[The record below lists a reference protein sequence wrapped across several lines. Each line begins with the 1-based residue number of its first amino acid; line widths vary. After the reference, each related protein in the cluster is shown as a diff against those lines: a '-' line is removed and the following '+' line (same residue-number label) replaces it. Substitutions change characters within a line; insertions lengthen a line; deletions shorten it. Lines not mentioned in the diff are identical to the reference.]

1 MSGEIFNQL
10 KKNKW
15 LILGF
20 GLFALI
26 YLLPYGTGGN
36 AIVVSDGRGVLVG
49 EDYAVFEDGRVLSAD
64 GVPLITQDGNPLVVG
79 EIVTSREKKVKRNGE
94 KVTLYRVMTED
105 DRPIGTEDG
114 EEVFVAGNEIITDRW
129 KAVLVED
136 GRKPTVSETVPLTR
150 RGKTI
155 IAVTV
160 MAVVFFLTEAVP
172 FPAVAFLIVIGEV
185 IFVGMRPNAV
195 AKSFFSDS
203 VFFIM
208 GSLMIATAI
217 VRQELD
223 KRIGLFILK
232 RTGAKIERVVMG
244 IVATTAVLAAFIAD
258 HTVAAMFLPIGVALT
273 VKSGKDLKNLGKL
286 MMFAIA
292 YGAAIGGLGTPSG
305 GARNVIMIEYWRQ
318 MYGINISYGQWMLY
332 AFPMVLVMIPI
343 TTFILMKVFKPEVR
357 DLSVAMASIER
368 EVGEKGKMTQREWMT
383 ALIFLLVLVM
393 WVTVSGQIGLGI
405 VAIIGASLYLIFKLA
420 TWDDYNKGV
429 DWGVVLLYAGA
440 ISLGL
445 VMKNT
450 GAARWLAEN
459 FLNLLAPLGANAG
472 IPLATAVGVL
482 VMAVSNTMSN
492 GAAVAVIAPVTL
504 NMAAISGTSLIM
516 IGFAT
521 AISSAFA
528 YLVVVGTPPNA
539 IVFASGYVKA
549 SDFIKAG
556 GLLAIASI
564 IVLLIMA
571 MTWWKILG
579 LT

>member
-1 MSGEIFNQL
+1 MFGEVFDLL

-20 GLFALI
+20 GLFTLI

-36 AIVVSDGRGVLVG
+36 AVVVSDGRGVLVDG
-49 EDYAVFEDGRVLSAD
+49 DYVVFEDERVLSID
-64 GVPLITQDGNPLVVG
+64 GVPLVTKDGRSLMVG
-79 EIVTSREKKVKRNGE
+79 EMVTSREKKVKRNGDE
-94 KVTLYRVMTED
+94 ITLYRVMTED
-105 DRPIGTEDG
+105 ERAVVTEDG
-114 EEVFVAGNEIITDRW
+114 EEIFIAGNKVITGTW
-129 KAVLVED
+129 KEVLVKD
-136 GRKPTVSETVPLTR
+136 GRKPTVSEAATLTKG
-150 RGKTI
+150 GKTI
-155 IAVTV
+155 IAITA

-185 IFVGMRPNAV
+185 LFVGMRPNAV

-217 VRQELD
+217 VKQELD
-223 KRIGLFILK
+223 KRIALFILR
-232 RTGAKIERVVMG
+232 RTGAKIERVVLG

-258 HTVAAMFLPIGVALT
+258 HTVAAMFLPVGIALT
-273 VKSGKDLKNLGKL
+273 VKSGDDLKNLGKL

-332 AFPMVLVMIPI
+332 AFPMVLVLIPI
-343 TTFILMKVFKPEVR
+343 TAFILLRIFKPEVK
-357 DLSVAMASIER
+357 DLSAAMASIER
-368 EVGEKGKMTQREWMT
+368 EVGEKGRMTRREW
-383 ALIFLLVLVM
+383 AAAGIFLVTLVM
-393 WVTVSGQIGLGI
+393 WITVSGKIGLGI

-459 FLNLLAPLGANAG
+459 FLSLLAPFGANAG
-472 IPLATAVGVL
+472 IPLAAAVSVL
-482 VMAVSNTMSN
+482 VMGVSNTMSN
-492 GAAVAVIAPVTL
+492 GAAVAVIGPVTL
-504 NMAAISGTSLIM
+504 NMAVISGTSLLM
-516 IGFAT
+516 VGFAT

-528 YLVVVGTPPNA
+528 YLLVVGTPPNA
-539 IVFASGYVKA
+539 IVYASGYIRA

-556 GLLAIASI
+556 GLLAAASI
-564 IVLLIMA
+564 LVLLVMA
-571 MTWWKILG
+571 MTWWRILG
-579 LT
+579 VV